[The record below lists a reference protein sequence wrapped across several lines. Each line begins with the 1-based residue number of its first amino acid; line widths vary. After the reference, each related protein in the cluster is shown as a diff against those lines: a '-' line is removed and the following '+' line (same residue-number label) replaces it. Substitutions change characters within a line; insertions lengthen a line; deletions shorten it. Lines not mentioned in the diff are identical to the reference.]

1 MTVIALPVRR
11 MLRRCLRDSCLL
23 LALLCSVASHA
34 AQPAPDCP
42 PTTQSPSIEQV
53 QAGMRGARD
62 HGFLWRISK
71 DGRSSYL
78 YGTLHV
84 AKLAWMYPGPRVAQ
98 ALAAADTIALE
109 LDLLDPDVAQRLASL
124 VSALPGSELAEPT
137 RQRMARQ
144 TAAACLPPE
153 ALAALSPEL
162 QVMTL
167 ATLAAR
173 RDGIDPAYGI
183 DLFLAGW
190 GRATGKKTVSL
201 ETPELQARLLQVEG
215 ARERIAVVETGL
227 DDLESGRARAQAVH
241 IAQVWA
247 DADLATLMGFEDWC
261 DCLKSKSDRD
271 AMARILDERNP
282 GLADGI
288 DTLHTDGRQVFAA
301 VGSLHMI
308 GPMGLPALLVRRGY
322 AVERIDYAH

>member
-1 MTVIALPVRR
+1 MTALPVRHL
-11 MLRRCLRDSCLL
+11 LRCCRRYSGLL
-23 LALLCSVASHA
+23 LALLCSAAGH

-42 PTTQSPSIEQV
+42 PVAQSPSLEQV
-53 QAGMRGARD
+53 QAGMRAARD

-78 YGTLHV
+78 YGTLHA
-84 AKLAWMYPGPRVAQ
+84 AKLAWMYPGPRVVQ
-98 ALAAADTIALE
+98 ALAATDTIALE
-109 LDLLDPDVAQRLASL
+109 LDLLDPDVAQRLARL

-167 ATLAAR
+167 ATLVAR
-173 RDGIDPAYGI
+173 RDGIDPVYGI

-201 ETPELQARLLQVEG
+201 ETPELQARLLQVED
-215 ARERIAVVETGL
+215 AKERLTIVETGL
-227 DDLESGRARAQAVH
+227 DDLESGRARAQIVH
-241 IAQVWA
+241 IAQIWA
-247 DADLATLMGFEDWC
+247 DADLATLMRYEDWC
-261 DCLKSKSDRD
+261 DCLQTQSDRE
-271 AMARILDERNP
+271 AMARMLDERNP

-288 DTLHTDGRQVFAA
+288 ATLHADGRQVFAA

-308 GPMGLPALLVRRGY
+308 GPMGLPALLVQRGY
-322 AVERIDYAH
+322 VVERVDYAR

>member
-1 MTVIALPVRR
+1 MTVTAFPARR
-11 MLRRCLRDSCLL
+11 LLRRCLRHPGLL

-34 AQPAPDCP
+34 QPAPDCP
-42 PTTQSPSIEQV
+42 PAAQSPSIEQV
-53 QAGMRGARD
+53 QAGLRAARD
-62 HGFLWRISK
+62 HGFLWRITK

-78 YGTLHV
+78 YGTLHA
-84 AKLAWMYPGPRVAQ
+84 AKLAWMYPGPRVVQ
-98 ALAAADTIALE
+98 ALAATDTIALE
-109 LDLLDPDVAQRLASL
+109 LDLLDPDVTQRLATL

-144 TAAACLPPE
+144 TAAACLPLE

-190 GRATGKKTVSL
+190 ARATGKKTVSL
-201 ETPELQARLLQVEG
+201 ETPELQARVLQVED
-215 ARERIAVVETGL
+215 ARERITLVETGL
-227 DDLESGRARAQAVH
+227 DDLESGRARAQVVR

-247 DADLATLMGFEDWC
+247 DADLATMLRFEDWC
-261 DCLKSKSDRD
+261 DCLKTKSDRE
-271 AMARILDERNP
+271 AMARMLDERNL

-288 DTLHTDGRQVFAA
+288 DTLHADGRHVFAA
-301 VGSLHMI
+301 VGSLHML
-308 GPMGLPALLVRRGY
+308 GPMGLPALLARRGY
-322 AVERIDYAH
+322 VVERIDYAR